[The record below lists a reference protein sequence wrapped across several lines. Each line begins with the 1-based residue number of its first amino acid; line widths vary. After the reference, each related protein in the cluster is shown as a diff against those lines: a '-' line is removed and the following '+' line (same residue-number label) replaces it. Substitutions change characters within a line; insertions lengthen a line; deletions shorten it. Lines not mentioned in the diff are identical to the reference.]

1 MISKSPPD
9 RQRAPPGYHHSETLL
24 SKQIDGSLGWYNL
37 LKVFLRSIPWI
48 KYDSKETFE
57 VGTLAS
63 LLKLMKENK
72 GFCPDGAQ
80 ENLRNGKASTCNGAL
95 DKIYAKDLYYD
106 D

>member
-1 MISKSPPD
+1 MK
-9 RQRAPPGYHHSETLL
+9 QPGRRCNILHLDDAIFQPAKIYPLLIGKRSSETHL
-24 SKQIDGSLGWYNL
+24 I
-37 LKVFLRSIPWI
+37 FLQSIPWI
-48 KYDSKETFE
+48 KNDSKETYE

-95 DKIYAKDLYYD
+95 DTIYAKDLYYD

>member
-1 MISKSPPD
+1 MISVVE
-9 RQRAPPGYHHSETLL
+9 QRS
-24 SKQIDGSLGWYNL
+24 QGSANRLTDL
-37 LKVFLRSIPWI
+37 IFLQSIPWI
-48 KYDSKETFE
+48 KNESKETYE

-95 DKIYAKDLYYD
+95 DTIYAKDLYYD
-106 D
+106 E